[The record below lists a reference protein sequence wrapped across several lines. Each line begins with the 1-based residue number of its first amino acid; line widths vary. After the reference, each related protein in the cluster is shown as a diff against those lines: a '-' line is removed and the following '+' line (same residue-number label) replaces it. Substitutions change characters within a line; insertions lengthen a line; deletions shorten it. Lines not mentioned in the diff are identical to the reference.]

1 MDTFLVVQLGDNLQM
16 DNLLKSMLVKFEKNF
31 VESYWQHV
39 VMSVSKTRYTE
50 EETKSAQGNQ
60 KINLTTVL
68 RWDTVTISLLLHLL
82 SLNCPFHPSGVYS
95 RFTHMRFAFPPPP
108 PPLPP
113 PPFKQINV
121 SGQVTLAGGRWCW

>member
-60 KINLTTVL
+60 SKNQSDNCFEMGYCNHFLTATSAS
-68 RWDTVTISLLLHLL
+68 TEL
-82 SLNCPFHPSGVYS
+82 SFSSTWSMFEIY
-95 RFTHMRFAFPPPP
+95 THAFC
-108 PPLPP
+108 LPTS
-113 PPFKQINV
+113 FSI
-121 SGQVTLAGGRWCW
+121 